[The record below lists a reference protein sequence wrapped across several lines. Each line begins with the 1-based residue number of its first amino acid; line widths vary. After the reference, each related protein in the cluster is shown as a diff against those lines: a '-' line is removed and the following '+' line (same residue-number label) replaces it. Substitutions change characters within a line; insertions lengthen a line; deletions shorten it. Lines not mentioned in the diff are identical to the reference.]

1 MTTIYEL
8 HDKAFQH
15 VRAYALVHKGQHVG
29 LISFKYPN
37 DGAGRLW
44 CYVHLFGLTMARGYA
59 GGYGYDKTSAAA
71 FAAVQNIP
79 TDSGQPLASKL
90 AIALRKAV
98 KGEGSDWKDDF
109 KRAHVKTLRA
119 L

>member
-8 HDKAFQH
+8 HDKAFPL
-15 VRAYALVHKGQHVG
+15 VRAYALTNKGKHVG

-44 CYVHLFGLTMARGYA
+44 CYVHIFGLAMARGYA

-71 FAAVQNIP
+71 CAAVQNIA
-79 TDSGQPLASKL
+79 TDAGQQEATKL

-109 KRAHVKTLRA
+109 ARAHIKTLRA
-119 L
+119 V